1 MEGGLWRRRP
11 GGLLDG
17 RGAPARRGSAAHE
30 ERGVRRHRRRRR
42 LEVDV
47 LDGEDLG
54 RDALGLVGL
63 ARYAFLISILAS
75 RERARQ
81 GRDDFGSEPKY
92 PSCRSPSVPGRRLDA
107 LENSSAKIM

>member
-1 MEGGLWRRRP
+1 MEGRALWRRRP

-30 ERGVRRHRRRRR
+30 ERRVRGQRRRRR

-47 LDGEDLG
+47 LDVDLG

-63 ARYAFLISILAS
+63 AVLGDDVGARRRAEQRGAGDDGCDDRQPRGLRLGVF
-75 RERARQ
+75 RVRARL
-81 GRDDFGSEPKY
+81 GL
-92 PSCRSPSVPGRRLDA
+92 RLWMCD
-107 LENSSAKIM
+107 

>member
-1 MEGGLWRRRP
+1 MEGRALWRRRP

-30 ERGVRRHRRRRR
+30 ERGVRGQRRRRR

-47 LDGEDLG
+47 LDVDLG

-63 ARYAFLISILAS
+63 ARYAFLISNL
-75 RERARQ
+75 Q
-81 GRDDFGSEPKY
+81 V
-92 PSCRSPSVPGRRLDA
+92 C
-107 LENSSAKIM
+107 